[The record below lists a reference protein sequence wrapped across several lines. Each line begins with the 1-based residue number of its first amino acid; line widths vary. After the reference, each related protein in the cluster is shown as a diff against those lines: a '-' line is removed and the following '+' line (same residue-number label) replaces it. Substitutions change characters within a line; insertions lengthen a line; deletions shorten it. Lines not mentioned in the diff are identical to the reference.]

1 MSNFKWSDIHNERIL
16 TDRSVVNVVMF
27 VSRNKDNKDLPG
39 FSERRTAFATTWS
52 PDDPRLD
59 KMFSSFAASGVNHET
74 SRFYISVNDRDNQKI
89 IAALQHYLIDE
100 RNNVNPAGLSLLTVR
115 LAMKRENAATK
126 RRLFDFDSSN
136 EALLNGFV
144 KDLKLRGLTDKEIEV
159 YPTINHYSVVVSRGV
174 DLRGLVD
181 TIPDVP
187 ENDKKDR
194 GPFKYPT
201 DIVTYKVDDL
211 LLVDWMKYKF

>member
-16 TDRSVVNVVMF
+16 TDRGVVNVVMF

-39 FSERRTAFATTWS
+39 FSERRTAFATTWL

-59 KMFSSFAASGVNHET
+59 RMFREFTEAGQKSET

-126 RRLFDFDSSN
+126 ARLFDFDSSDK
-136 EALLNGFV
+136 ELLHEFV
-144 KDLKLRGLTDKEIEV
+144 NDLKSRGLNDDEV
-159 YPTINHYSVVVSRGV
+159 EYYPTVNNYSVVISRGV

-181 TIPDVP
+181 TMPDVKLS
-187 ENDKKDR
+187 NKKDK

-201 DIVTYKVDDL
+201 SLVTYKVDDL
-211 LLVDWMKYKF
+211 LLVDWKVK